1 MANIIDDEIIK
12 AEMQDGLSQVDTN
25 LVVEDFETVYE
36 KDTRKLRVSF
46 TAKNKETAEKIE
58 INETLN

>member
-25 LVVEDFETVYE
+25 LVVENFATVYE
-36 KDTRKLRVSF
+36 SDTRKLRVSF
-46 TAKNKETAEKIE
+46 TATNKETAEKIE

>member
-25 LVVEDFETVYE
+25 LIVENFETVFE
-36 KDTRKLRVSF
+36 SETRKLRVSF
-46 TAKNKETAEKIE
+46 TATNKETAEKIE